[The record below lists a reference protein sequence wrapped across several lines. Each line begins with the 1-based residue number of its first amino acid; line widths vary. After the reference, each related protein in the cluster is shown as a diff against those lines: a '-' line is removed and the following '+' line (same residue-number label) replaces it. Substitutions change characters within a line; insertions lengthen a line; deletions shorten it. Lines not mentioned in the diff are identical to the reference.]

1 MLIPITGT
9 DQVGTAKEKP
19 ESAKG
24 LAANTP
30 KKRVANNPKN
40 VQTHKWKKG
49 VSGNPRGRPKK
60 DFLAVEEAQKHGLDA
75 INTLAKIM
83 KDDEQ
88 AGPTRVSA
96 ASTLL
101 ERGFGK
107 APQKVDL
114 HATLGISEEFEKFL
128 SVINEK
134 AASQGNIKKAPSKVI
149 DADFTTLIAAE

>member
-1 MLIPITGT
+1 MVTEPKQEKTGL
-9 DQVGTAKEKP
+9 QQPA
-19 ESAKG
+19 
-24 LAANTP
+24 
-30 KKRVANNPKN
+30 KKRPPAPEALK
-40 VQTHKWKKG
+40 QKGKPHRFKKG
-49 VSGNPRGRPKK
+49 VSGNPSGRPKK
-60 DFLAVEEAQKHGLDA
+60 DFAAVEEAQKHGLDA

-83 KDDEQ
+83 KDSKES
-88 AGPTRVSA
+88 GPTRVSA

-134 AASQGNIKKAPSKVI
+134 AATQGNIKKSPSKVV